1 MAALIIAPNA
11 PSATF
16 GTMTNQ
22 TVSRL
27 IALQSTLER
36 LQSAI
41 ATASSGYDGT
51 PGTEF
56 ESGSGAIGSIPNQN
70 LFQVTPSETP
80 GEQGSA
86 YSYAM
91 GRLHD
96 EWVTFWTAAEP
107 FIEQLDNGTFSM

>member
-1 MAALIIAPNA
+1 MSTLIIAPNA
-11 PSATF
+11 SGAAF

-36 LQSAI
+36 LHSAI
-41 ATASSGYDGT
+41 ATASSGFEGT

-56 ESGSGAIGSIPNQN
+56 EMGTAIDGVPN
-70 LFQVTPSETP
+70 LFQVQPSETP
-80 GEQGSA
+80 GEQGAA

-91 GRLHD
+91 GRLHE
-96 EWVTFWTAAEP
+96 EWATFWTAAEP

>member
-1 MAALIIAPNA
+1 MSTVIIAPNA
-11 PSATF
+11 SGAAF

-27 IALQSTLER
+27 ISLQAAMER
-36 LQSAI
+36 LHSAI
-41 ATASSGYDGT
+41 ATASSGFEGT

-56 ESGSGAIGSIPNQN
+56 EGGGTTIDGVPN
-70 LFQVTPSETP
+70 LFQVQASETP

-91 GRLHD
+91 GRLHE
-96 EWVTFWTAAEP
+96 EWATFWTAAEP